1 MARAA
6 HRQHRTGGRGRDL
19 RPALAMARAIGRVAF
34 VVMAVAL
41 GTVSLAA
48 VAASTGRAGPID
60 EHGTRPMR
68 FTRADVVRIATAFGI
83 DAPPERIQGGWE
95 AEDAVRSLYLTRTP
109 TAWYLQFDDASIL
122 LGPRADRDAICA
134 RAEPPYGCT
143 VPGVE
148 FVAAMES
155 TAPDAATASRSA
167 EAVLTRARLL
177 PGRWQVVVLDPGSD
191 TSPCRHDLDTE
202 FDCTRQVL
210 PTRSVMLSRQL
221 RPGTTATRWG
231 VIIAP
236 DGSILSAIGRV
247 AEPR

>member
-1 MARAA
+1 M
-6 HRQHRTGGRGRDL
+6 TL
-19 RPALAMARAIGRVAF
+19 T
-34 VVMAVAL
+34 L
-41 GTVSLAA
+41 GTVSLGA
-48 VAASTGRAGPID
+48 VAASTRSAGPID

-68 FTRADVVRIATAFGI
+68 LTEADVARIATAFGI
-83 DAPPERIQGGWE
+83 DTPPERILGGWE

-109 TAWYLQFDDASIL
+109 TAWYVQFADASML
-122 LGPRADRDAICA
+122 LGPRADRSTICA
-134 RAEPPYGCT
+134 RSEPPFGCT

-155 TAPDAATASRSA
+155 AAPDAATASRSA
-167 EAVLTRARLL
+167 EAVLTRTGLL

-191 TSPCRHDLDTE
+191 PSPCRHDLDTE

-210 PTRSVMLSRQL
+210 STRSVMLSRQL
-221 RPGTTATRWG
+221 RPRTTAARWG